1 MKIDKKNEGDC
12 RVRLTI
18 TAPAEETAE
27 TYGKILNTFMR
38 NAQLRG
44 FRKGKAPKD
53 VILRVFGPQIDAEA
67 KRALC
72 SDLID
77 KAVAQEGLEVAAIV
91 GARDVT
97 LSPGN
102 GIEFTA
108 FVDVEPTFKAP
119 KYKGLPLKFNAPAV
133 SDDEL
138 EKQLTLLRETFD
150 TTAESAEPMKDGDYA
165 NISFE
170 SDLVTE
176 GAAADDPAA
185 RYVKNENFWLQVGE
199 KPYYEAIPGSA
210 KALVGLKAGDDFS
223 FETSFADDFH
233 VESLRGKKGSY
244 KGKVMKVN
252 AVVHASDEDF
262 CKGVQAASLDEIRDR
277 LRQRMLAER
286 EQQERSRLHDEIDA
300 LFTKKAT
307 FDVPGSS
314 VQVAARAIG
323 ERVISREIQ
332 GNVKGQSEVESYVRD
347 HAEELRAKI
356 DAEATN
362 YVRLN
367 YIGRVL
373 AKELD
378 ITATENDV
386 RALADAEAQAY
397 SRRDPSITGEK
408 IFARIKKDGE
418 VGYYQDRLRY
428 SRVVDWIIDNDLKPA
443 AK

>member
-1 MKIDKKNEGDC
+1 
-12 RVRLTI
+12 
-18 TAPAEETAE
+18 
-27 TYGKILNTFMR
+27 
-38 NAQLRG
+38 
-44 FRKGKAPKD
+44 
-53 VILRVFGPQIDAEA
+53 
-67 KRALC
+67 
-72 SDLID
+72 
-77 KAVAQEGLEVAAIV
+77 
-91 GARDVT
+91 
-97 LSPGN
+97 
-102 GIEFTA
+102 
-108 FVDVEPTFKAP
+108 
-119 KYKGLPLKFNAPAV
+119 
-133 SDDEL
+133 
-138 EKQLTLLRETFD
+138 
-150 TTAESAEPMKDGDYA
+150 
-165 NISFE
+165 
-170 SDLVTE
+170 
-176 GAAADDPAA
+176 
-185 RYVKNENFWLQVGE
+185 
-199 KPYYEAIPGSA
+199 
-210 KALVGLKAGDDFS
+210 
-223 FETSFADDFH
+223 
-233 VESLRGKKGSY
+233 
-244 KGKVMKVN
+244 MKVN

-307 FDVPGSS
+307 FDVPASS

-323 ERVISREIQ
+323 ERVVSREIQ

-367 YIGRVL
+367 YIGRAL

>member
-1 MKIDKKNEGDC
+1 MKVEKKKDDGC

-53 VILRVFGPQIDAEA
+53 VILRVYGPQIDAEA
-67 KRALC
+67 KGALC
-72 SDLID
+72 SDLVD
-77 KAVAQEGLEVAAIV
+77 KAVASEGLEVAAIV

-97 LSPGN
+97 FSPEN

-108 FVDVEPTFKAP
+108 IVDLEPDFKPP
-119 KYKGLPLKFNAPAV
+119 KYKGLPLKYTAPSAT
-133 SDDEL
+133 DDEV
-138 EKQLTLLRETFD
+138 EKQLSALRETFN

-170 SDLVTE
+170 SDLP
-176 GAAADDPAA
+176 APAADDDPSS
-185 RYVKNENFWLQVGE
+185 RYVRNENFWLQVGE

-210 KALVGLKAGDDFS
+210 KALVGLKAGDDFAFS
-223 FETSFADDFH
+223 ATFADDFH
-233 VESLRGKKGSY
+233 VESLRGKTGAY
-244 KGKVMKVN
+244 KGKILKVN
-252 AVVHASDEDF
+252 AIVPVSDEDF
-262 CKGVQAASLDEIRDR
+262 CKGVQLNSVDEIRDR
-277 LRQRMLAER
+277 IRQRILAER
-286 EQQERSRLHDEIDA
+286 EQMERSRLHDEIDA
-300 LFTKKAT
+300 LFIKKAS
-307 FDVPGSS
+307 FDVPESR
-314 VQVAARAIG
+314 VQIAARACG
-323 ERVISREIQ
+323 ERVVSREIQ
-332 GNVKGQSEVESYVRD
+332 GKVKGQDEVENYVRD
-347 HAEELRAKI
+347 HAEELRTKI

-367 YIGRVL
+367 YIGRAL

-408 IFARIKKDGE
+408 IFARIKKEGE

-428 SRVVDWIIDNDLKPA
+428 ARVVDWIIDNDLKPA